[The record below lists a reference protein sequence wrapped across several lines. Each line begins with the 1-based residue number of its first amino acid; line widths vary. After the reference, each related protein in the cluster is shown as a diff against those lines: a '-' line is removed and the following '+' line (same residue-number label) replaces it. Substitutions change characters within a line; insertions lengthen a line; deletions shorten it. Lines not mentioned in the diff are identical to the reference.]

1 MERVILR
8 HLKGSKAS
16 QIEEFPLQEFVQLT
30 IGRDPASGIR
40 FDPEKDD
47 LVGRQHAR
55 IMRDSGEPYRFTL
68 QDLNSRNGTFLN
80 KLRVV
85 GEMPLQPGDVI
96 QLGAGGPELQFDIDP
111 LPAMYV
117 KSTRIG
123 VAGGATSKGI
133 AETRVG
139 RTAAAAEVQASGT
152 LENSSTGSPL
162 TSSASGAM
170 RPPNSIGKAT
180 VERMIGDTR
189 KHTRR
194 NMLVGIAAVLVL
206 VAGAV
211 AYGKSRMDADA
222 RSTQGQLASVRDS
235 LSAASAAALTQI
247 SDRTERSVALAN
259 SLQPSEV
266 AAKYGPAVV
275 QVDFSWK
282 LIYTPTGGQL
292 YHAMVP
298 NQYKASD
305 GSVRPIVDNGR
316 QFLPAW
322 IQVENTIE
330 PMLTLDQNSGQPIG
344 VSSRGSGFV
353 VSSSGFILT
362 NRHVAYNWQA
372 YYSFD
377 PNAIGPVID
386 RQTGAPMLD
395 QAGNPVLTQ
404 PPQRWHPSETKQAG
418 PKGDIGV
425 FQARMEYLYVR
436 FPKDPTPF
444 EASLVR
450 PSQRHDVALI
460 KVDAPSALT
469 YVELKDTYDEAKQG
483 DAVTVMG
490 YPGVA
495 AEVISV
501 IKSRDMFNREVQ
513 ARILPEPTLSVGNI
527 GKILRAADAEIRD
540 GFGTFA
546 PSGDT
551 YQLTI
556 NSTGGGN
563 SGGPMFDSFGNV
575 VGIYFAGNPT
585 ISFAIPIR
593 YGMELLRI
601 GDPTAN

>member
-16 QIEEFPLQEFVQLT
+16 QIEEFPLHEFAQLT
-30 IGRDPASGIR
+30 IGRDPSSGVR

-55 IMRDSGEPYRFTL
+55 ISREPSEPYRFTL

-117 KSTRIG
+117 KATRVG
-123 VAGGATSKGI
+123 VAGATAKGV

-139 RTAAAAEVQASGT
+139 PTANASLGA
-152 LENSSTGSPL
+152 
-162 TSSASGAM
+162 SASVSQPQDASITS
-170 RPPNSIGKAT
+170 RPPNTVGKAT
-180 VERMIGDTR
+180 VERMIGET
-189 KHTRR
+189 KKNTRR
-194 NMLVGIAAVLVL
+194 NMLVSMAAVAVL
-206 VAGAV
+206 VAGV
-211 AYGKSRMDADA
+211 ALYGKSRMDAEA
-222 RSTQGQLASVRDS
+222 RQSQGQLASMRDS
-235 LSAASAAALTQI
+235 IARASEAALTEI
-247 SDRTERSVALAN
+247 ADRTERSIALAAN
-259 SLQPSEV
+259 LQPSEI
-266 AAKYGPAVV
+266 AERYGPAVV

-282 LIYTPTGGQL
+282 LIYTGTGGQL
-292 YHAMVP
+292 YHMMVP
-298 NQYKASD
+298 NQYEAAD
-305 GSVRPIVDNGR
+305 GSTRPLFDNGR
-316 QFLPAW
+316 QFVPAW
-322 IQVENTIE
+322 VQVEGTIE
-330 PMLTLDQNSGQPIG
+330 PYLTLDQNSGRPIG

-353 VSSSGFILT
+353 VTSSGFILT

-377 PNAIGPVID
+377 PNDIGPVMD
-386 RQTGAPMLD
+386 LSTGKPLLD
-395 QAGNPVLTQ
+395 ANGNPVLTQ
-404 PPQRWHPSETKQAG
+404 PPLRWHPSETKQAG
-418 PKGDIGV
+418 PKGEIGS

-460 KVDAPSALT
+460 KVDAPSSLT
-469 YVELKDTYDEAKQG
+469 YVELKDTYNETKQG
-483 DAVTVMG
+483 DPVTVMG
-490 YPGVA
+490 YPGMSPD
-495 AEVISV
+495 VISV
-501 IKSRDMFNREVQ
+501 IKSRDMFNREAQ

-527 GKILRAADAEIRD
+527 GKILRAADAEVRD

-551 YQLTI
+551 YQLTV

-563 SGGPMFDSFGNV
+563 SGGPMFDAFGNV
-575 VGIYFAGNPT
+575 IGIYFAGSQQ